1 MNNALNW
8 KYFVRESLWLKWLPV
23 YVLLL
28 GMVVP
33 ANLTLF
39 PFFLL
44 RSIFYEFN
52 SMLPH
57 TIKSIQMTD
66 CKLVSCV
73 RANNFMLMVTGSLA
87 YLLIGLA
94 VVVFH
99 AFVKKPYDLTLLY
112 EFIPLL
118 LFSIVLGNIGIYF
131 EFSNYNVPRWIQF
144 FFYAICIILIYYFA
158 TLSVH
163 LYLLTTILGMIGI
176 FVTYKLM
183 EAHD

>member
-1 MNNALNW
+1 MINVLHW
-8 KYFVRESLWLKWLPV
+8 KYFARESLWLKLLPV

-33 ANLTLF
+33 ASLTLF

-44 RSIFYEFN
+44 RNIFYKFN

-57 TIKSIQMTD
+57 TIKSIQMTN
-66 CKLVSCV
+66 CTLVSCV

-99 AFVKKPYDLTLLY
+99 SFFNNRYDLTILY

-118 LFSIVLGNIGIYF
+118 LFSIVLGNLGIYF

-144 FFYAICIILIYYFA
+144 FFYAICITLIYYFA
-158 TLSVH
+158 TLSVY
-163 LYLLTTILGMIGI
+163 LYLLTAILGMIGI
-176 FVTYKLM
+176 FVTYKLI

>member
-1 MNNALNW
+1 MNNALHW
-8 KYFVRESLWLKWLPV
+8 RYFVRENLWLRWLPV

-28 GMVVP
+28 EMVVP
-33 ANLTLF
+33 ANLTLL

-44 RSIFYEFN
+44 RNIFYKYN

-57 TIKSIQMTD
+57 TIKSIQMTN
-66 CKLVSCV
+66 CKLVNCV
-73 RANNFMLMVTGSLA
+73 RANNFMLIVTGSLA

-99 AFVKKPYDLTLLY
+99 AIFNNHYVLTILY

-131 EFSNYNVPRWIQF
+131 KFSNDNIRRWVQF
-144 FFYAICIILIYYFA
+144 FIYAICITLIYYFA

-176 FVTYKLM
+176 FFTYRLI